1 MCKTTK
7 MPKGEHHQLLIARET
22 HKTKFRH
29 KLRIAEDP
37 SWRLGTT

>member
-29 KLRIAEDP
+29 KLLIAEDP
-37 SWRLGTT
+37 SWRIGTT